1 MKEYVDYGHFEFA
14 LHIFQ
19 QMRDSLVQGDNY
31 TFPIV
36 NRAISLLG
44 PEHLK
49 CGEMVHCSTIQLGF
63 GENLYFSNTLIE
75 MYAKNGLIDAAFR
88 VFDEMPDRDL
98 VSWTSMISGYVS
110 NGDVIS
116 SYRIFRKMRI
126 ENLEPNLVT
135 LLSMFGACSVDTNVV
150 QGRKLHCYVIKNG
163 MENDG
168 SLKNS
173 ILTMYSKC
181 GSFQDVE
188 ILFNTILRRD
198 VVTWNIMISI
208 YSSCGDSSR
217 VAEILDK
224 MRTEVIPSV
233 ETLTLAISSF
243 AKSGHLLQG
252 EKVHAYV
259 VKTGVFDN
267 ILQNSLVEFYAKCG
281 EVGKA
286 LQLFKEGPPRNYITW
301 GAMMSGFLQNGYIKE
316 AIEMFYQLQGTG
328 MKPGSDVLRNL
339 VLAYSHLGALQL
351 GKVVHGF
358 VIKNMICSCAE
369 DKVAMETSLL
379 NMYAKCGSIVIARRC
394 FNQIAVKDVVS
405 WSSMIEAYNNHGLGF
420 EALQLFNC
428 MVDEGVEPNSI
439 TILSILSA
447 CSHSGFV
454 TEACK
459 VFEYMTGRFGI
470 KPDLN
475 HYTCMVDLLGRSGE
489 LCKAREMIENMVI
502 EPDSRIW
509 GSLLAASRI
518 HFDRK
523 LGTYVAERMMELDH
537 DTIDYDTLISNIH
550 VSSERWVEAE
560 NVRKV
565 MREKKLKKPPGWSCV
580 EARGKLHGFV
590 ASDGSHPKMP
600 EIHGILQCLN
610 RNTMEEFG

>member
-1 MKEYVDYGHFEFA
+1 
-14 LHIFQ
+14 
-19 QMRDSLVQGDNY
+19 MRDSLVQADNY

-44 PEHLK
+44 GEYLK
-49 CGEMVHCSTIQLGF
+49 CGEMVHCIAIQMGF

-75 MYAKNGLIDAAFR
+75 MYAKNGIIDAAFR

-116 SYRIFRKMRI
+116 SFRIFHKMRM

-135 LLSMFGACSVDTNVV
+135 LLIMFGACSVDRNVV
-150 QGRKLHCYVIKNG
+150 QGRKLHGYVIKNG
-163 MENDG
+163 MESDG

-173 ILTMYSKC
+173 MLTMYSKC
-181 GSFQDVE
+181 GTFQDVE

-198 VVTWNIMISI
+198 VVTWNIMIST
-208 YSSCGDSSR
+208 YSLYDNSSR
-217 VAEILDK
+217 VAEILYE
-224 MRTEVIPSV
+224 MQTEVIPSV

-243 AKSGHLLQG
+243 AKSGHFLQG

-267 ILQNSLVEFYAKCG
+267 ILQSSLVEFYAKCG
-281 EVGKA
+281 EIGKA
-286 LQLFKEGPPRNYITW
+286 LQCFKEGPRRNYITW

-316 AIEMFYQLQGTG
+316 AIEMFCQIQDAG

-339 VLAYSHLGALQL
+339 VLAYSHLGALRL
-351 GKVVHGF
+351 GKVAHGY
-358 VIKNMICSCAE
+358 VIRNIICRCAE
-369 DKVAMETSLL
+369 DKLAMETSIL
-379 NMYAKCGSIVIARRC
+379 NMYAKCGSIVSARRC
-394 FNQIAVKDVVS
+394 FDQIAIKDVVL

-420 EALQLFNC
+420 EALQLFDC

-447 CSHSGFV
+447 CNHSGLV
-454 TEACK
+454 SEACM
-459 VFEYMTGRFGI
+459 VFEYMGGRFGI

-509 GSLLAASRI
+509 GSLLAASKI
-518 HFDRK
+518 HFNRE
-523 LGTYVAERMMELDH
+523 LGTYASERLMKLDLDTAEYH
-537 DTIDYDTLISNIH
+537 TLISNVH

-565 MREKKLKKPPGWSCV
+565 MGAKNFKKPPGWSCI

-590 ASDGSHPKMP
+590 ASDVSHPKMP

-610 RNTMEEFG
+610 RNAMEEFG